1 MKFDVNYTKLKNGV
15 RVLTIPMIG
24 VESVTAMVLC
34 KTGSR
39 NEMAKQAGISHVL
52 EHMVFK
58 GTTKYPSPMHIAE
71 AVDSIGAEQNA
82 FTSKEYTGYYITSAA
97 KYLGLTLDIQSEM
110 MTAPLLPQD
119 DLNRER
125 EVIVEEINM
134 YEDQPMSKASE
145 EFENLMY
152 DGSNMGRM
160 IIGTKESVRATTSAD
175 LRKYMS
181 RYRGSNIL
189 VVIAGKIQD
198 FGSKIQELFGGM
210 GEGKIDKYETV
221 AKYGKAEQRHFKK
234 KTEQAHFYMGVPGLS
249 IQDPR
254 RYALQMGQVVLGGG
268 MSSRLFNEIREKRGL
283 AYYVKAELDS
293 NFDCGY
299 LGVRAGVNLDKLGEA
314 MHIVKEEMLKLAET
328 ITEAELS
335 KAKEYVLGHMPL
347 SLEDSMGVAQFFG
360 TRALILDEV
369 RQPSEVEAKIKG
381 VTIAEVKKVMT
392 DLVSEDKIRSVVV
405 GPGRCGASVACTV
418 GTVRTGSIPST
429 RPFDSRSSLSLRSSI
444 NSRSR
449 PPDCEKGT
457 SVEVQK

>member
-1 MKFDVNYTKLKNGV
+1 M
-15 RVLTIPMIG
+15 IPMPS
-24 VESVTAMVLC
+24 VESVTAMILC

-39 NEMAKQAGISHVL
+39 NETLPQAGISHVL

-97 KYLGLTLDIQSEM
+97 KHLGLTLDIQSEM
-110 MTAPLLPQD
+110 LTAPLLPQD
-119 DLNRER
+119 DLARER

-134 YEDQPMSKASE
+134 YEDQPMSKAGE

-152 DGSNMGRM
+152 DGSSMGRM
-160 IIGTKESVRATTSAD
+160 IIGTKESVRATTSED
-175 LRKYMS
+175 LRKYM
-181 RYRGSNIL
+181 RRWYKGGNMLI
-189 VVIAGKIQD
+189 VITGKISNPKFSNSQIEE
-198 FGSKIQELFGGM
+198 KFGGM

-221 AKYGKAEQRHFKK
+221 AKYGKAKQRHFKK

-314 MHIVKEEMLKLAET
+314 MSVVKDEMLKLSDT
-328 ITEAELS
+328 ITEAELA

-360 TRALILDEV
+360 TRALVLNEV

-381 VTIAEVKKVMT
+381 VRIEEVRRVLGE
-392 DLVSEDKIRSVVV
+392 LVREEQIRSVVV
-405 GPGRCGASVACTV
+405 GPK
-418 GTVRTGSIPST
+418 GS
-429 RPFDSRSSLSLRSSI
+429 
-444 NSRSR
+444 
-449 PPDCEKGT
+449 
-457 SVEVQK
+457 

>member
-1 MKFDVNYTKLKNGV
+1 MQFDVSYTKLKNGV
-15 RVLTIPMIG
+15 RVLLVPMSG
-24 VESVTAMVLC
+24 VESVTAMILC

-39 NEMAKQAGISHVL
+39 NETLRQGGISHVL

-97 KYLGLTLDIQSEM
+97 KHLGLTLDIQTQM
-110 MTAPLLPQD
+110 MSAPLLPQD
-119 DLNRER
+119 DLKRER

-134 YEDQPMSKASE
+134 YEDQPMAMAGE
-145 EFENLMY
+145 LFENLMY
-152 DGSNMGRM
+152 DGSAMGRM
-160 IIGTKESVRATTSAD
+160 VIGTKESVRATTSAD
-175 LRKYMS
+175 LRGYMD
-181 RYRGSNIL
+181 RWYRGGNMLI
-189 VVIAGKIQD
+189 VIAGKISNPKFSNFQIEE
-198 FGSKIQELFGGM
+198 KFGGM
-210 GEGKIDKYETV
+210 GEGGIDKYETV
-221 AKYGKAEQRHFKK
+221 AKYGRAEARHFKK

-314 MHIVKEEMLKLAET
+314 MSVVKDEMLKLAET
-328 ITEAELS
+328 ITEAELA

-360 TRALILDEV
+360 MRALILDEV

-381 VTIAEVKKVMT
+381 VSIEEVRRVLGE
-392 DLVSEDKIRSVVV
+392 LVQDKLIRSVVV
-405 GPGRCGASVACTV
+405 GPKARGVVHR
-418 GTVRTGSIPST
+418 
-429 RPFDSRSSLSLRSSI
+429 
-444 NSRSR
+444 
-449 PPDCEKGT
+449 
-457 SVEVQK
+457 

>member
-1 MKFDVNYTKLKNGV
+1 MKFDVSYTKLANGV
-15 RVLTIPMIG
+15 RVLTIPMAG
-24 VESVTAMVLC
+24 VESVTAMILC

-39 NEMAKQAGISHVL
+39 NETLPQAGISHVL

-58 GTTKYPSPMHIAE
+58 GTKKYPTPMAIAE

-97 KYLGLTLDIQSEM
+97 KHLGLTLDIQSQM
-110 MTAPLLPQD
+110 LTTPTLPQD

-152 DGSNMGRM
+152 DGSAMGRM
-160 IIGTKESVRATTSAD
+160 IIGTKETVRATTSAD

-181 RYRGSNIL
+181 RWYRGGNIL
-189 VVIAGKIQD
+189 VVVAGRINVHQAQMTNVHKLI
-198 FGSKIQELFGGM
+198 EERFGGM
-210 GEGKIDKYETV
+210 RTGKIDNYETM
-221 AKYGKAEQRHFKK
+221 ADYGKVEARHFKK
-234 KTEQAHFYMGVPGLS
+234 KTEQAHFVMGVPGLS
-249 IQDPR
+249 ILDPR

-314 MHIVKEEMLKLAET
+314 MSVVKDEMLKLSDT
-328 ITEAELS
+328 ITEAELA
-335 KAKEYVLGHMPL
+335 KAKEYILGHMPL

-360 TRALILDEV
+360 MRALVLDEV
-369 RQPSEVEAKIKG
+369 RQPSEVEEKIKG
-381 VTIAEVKKVMT
+381 VTIKEVRRVLGE
-392 DLVSEDKIRSVVV
+392 LVQDKLIRSVVV
-405 GPGRCGASVACTV
+405 GPGRGVV
-418 GTVRTGSIPST
+418 HR
-429 RPFDSRSSLSLRSSI
+429 
-444 NSRSR
+444 
-449 PPDCEKGT
+449 
-457 SVEVQK
+457 